1 MCEPARSKRM
11 SKFHKQLYTEIYR
24 KNAAAQ
30 NHGADFVRACAVEA
44 RVKISQEPLIYT
56 EIYRKNAAAKNHGV
70 DFVRA
75 CAVEARV
82 KISQEP
88 LIYLHGNLQKK
99 CRSPKPRPTLCAG
112 LRSRNAYQDFIKS
125 HFIRK
130 LTGKMPQPRVSTLIQ
145 HRPLLLP

>member
-1 MCEPARSKRM
+1 M

-44 RVKISQEPLIYT
+44 RVKISQGPLIYT
-56 EIYRKNAAAKNHGV
+56 EIYRKNAAVKNHGA

-88 LIYLHGNLQKK
+88 LIYTES
-99 CRSPKPRPTLCAG
+99 RSPKPRPTLCAG